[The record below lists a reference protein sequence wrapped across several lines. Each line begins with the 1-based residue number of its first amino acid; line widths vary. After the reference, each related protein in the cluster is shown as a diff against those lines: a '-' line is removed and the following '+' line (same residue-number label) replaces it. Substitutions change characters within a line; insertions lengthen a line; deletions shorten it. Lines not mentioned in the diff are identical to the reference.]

1 MEGDRSHFGIEPLD
15 RLMGYG
21 IPEGAVININGPP
34 GSTLSKLA
42 LSFISDGLRRG
53 KIGLLVC
60 FTSIPLKAILRSLK
74 GKERYRPLYETNEP
88 VIMDLRGLDR
98 VDVLIGLI
106 EDGEL
111 DRIVLDHPEVM
122 SLRGSGEWFV
132 MLEELLSAA
141 RTHGVSTLVIDRAEN
156 GAGIG
161 SYVSEGMVRF
171 DSEGGRISAE
181 IVRWDFDPSLEGRKA
196 KEEEVGDWKV

>member
-15 RLMGYG
+15 RLIGYG
-21 IPEGAVININGPP
+21 VPKGAVVNMNGPP

-53 KIGLLVC
+53 KVGLLVC
-60 FTSIPLKAILRSLK
+60 FTSIPLKAVLRSLK
-74 GKERYRPLYETNEP
+74 GKNRYKPLYETNEP
-88 VIMDLRGLDR
+88 VIMDLRDLDR

-111 DRIVLDHPEVM
+111 DRLVLDHPEVM
-122 SLRGSGEWFV
+122 SLRGSNEWFV
-132 MLEELLSAA
+132 MLEDLLSAA
-141 RTHGVSTLVIDRAEN
+141 RAHGVSTLVIDRADN
-156 GAGIG
+156 GVGVG
-161 SYVSEGMVRF
+161 SYVSEGIVRF
-171 DSEGGRISAE
+171 GNDEGRISAE

-196 KEEEVGDWKV
+196 MEEEVGDWMV